1 MIDKKIMLLAPG
13 VVLGVMAMAAESAG
27 PVIFPE
33 RSGISSK
40 AEALENIG
48 RQELLFRSTA
58 MVNQANKLMQEAKYR
73 EAIAKYREV
82 VKLLSPTGAGERFKE
97 KIDFCRKRISEC
109 YYMMADEAMKKAD
122 DLVTSY
128 DFDEAVKLC
137 EEALEYCPERKEEL
151 EKRIKFYSTRR
162 QAAINRENAEI
173 TKMEPD
179 FSKQE
184 YQIQLLIEQGIA
196 LAKRDELIKAKRKFE
211 EVQLIDPFNA
221 AAQQNMLAIN
231 TRIKEAAVARFN
243 ATSRRMIGDIEWQAA
258 IPIVAE
264 SDAGS
269 GENQLSAPVAKKEAG
284 ELEKQLRAIIIPN
297 FVLYDKLQTFKEAV
311 DDLRRQAE
319 ENDPS
324 QRGINFV
331 IRDIKHADPKNAP
344 KLAGYSP
351 GKSSLYDILSELQER
366 GDLSFKLDDNA
377 VVIVAKG
384 QQLEKMNVQVFSFAL
399 SPDDTAESLMEN
411 LKSGAQVTFAPG
423 ASLTLSQVR
432 NEVISRNTPANQR
445 KIEHWLA
452 NNSEKG
458 TPMVQLMFKFLEV
471 SQNDLDEL
479 GFNWQYSRI
488 NSNVNFQAGGNS
500 LLRHYANDD
509 ANDRFGGN
517 AVAATVNAQGKDDDA
532 TYNFNWSDKRN
543 QLGFS
548 VYALDWADSSD
559 ILYSP
564 RVTTRAGAQ
573 AYVNMSEMHHYPG
586 EYEDI
591 DNENTEK
598 AWVRV
603 VQPQPS
609 LDDEQSLGINNFTV
623 FPKVQGDLI
632 TTDVKFTI
640 KQFDSWLIVDSR
652 NLESEDD
659 DGEYQK
665 KAVINSRSISTNVT
679 LRDGET
685 VLIGSIAQDL
695 TTQMH
700 DKIPI
705 LGDIPF
711 IGRLFQSR
719 YTISKKNNLLI
730 FMTCKLVDTDGSAW
744 NKDPKTGKAANNGGQ
759 RGLPDFSRNL

>member
-1 MIDKKIMLLAPG
+1 MLLAPG

-27 PVIFPE
+27 PEIFPE
-33 RSGISSK
+33 KSGISSK

-48 RQELLFRSTA
+48 RQELLFRSTK
-58 MVNQANKLMQEAKYR
+58 MVNEANKFMQDAKYR

-97 KIDFCRKRISEC
+97 KIEFCRKRISDC

-122 DLVTSY
+122 ELVTSY

-162 QAAINRENAEI
+162 EAATNRENAEI
-173 TKMEPD
+173 TKMEPN
-179 FSKQE
+179 FSAQE

-196 LAKRDELIKAKRKFE
+196 LAKRDELMKAKRKFE

-221 AAQQNMLAIN
+221 VAQQNMMAIN
-231 TRIKEAAVARFN
+231 IRIKDAATARAN
-243 ATSRRMIGDIEWQAA
+243 ASARRMVGDVEWQSS

-269 GENQLSAPVAKKEAG
+269 GENQLASPVDKKEIG
-284 ELEKQLRAIIIPN
+284 DLEKQLRAIIIPN
-297 FVLYDKLQTFKEAV
+297 FVLYDDLQTFKEAV

-319 ENDPS
+319 ENDPAK
-324 QRGINFV
+324 RGINFV
-331 IRDIKHADPKNAP
+331 IRDIKHDDPKNAP

-351 GKSSLYDILSELQER
+351 GKSSLYDILTELQER

-399 SPDDTAESLMEN
+399 SPDDTAETLKEN
-411 LKSGAQVTFAPG
+411 LQSGAQVVFGPG
-423 ASLTLSQVR
+423 SSLTLSQVR

-445 KIEHWLA
+445 KIEQWLA

-471 SQNDLDEL
+471 AQNDLDEL
-479 GFNWQYSRI
+479 GFNWQYSRV

-517 AVAATVNAQGKDDDA
+517 AVAASFVNGKDNDA
-532 TYNFNWSDKRN
+532 TYNFNWADKRN

-573 AYVNMSEMHHYPG
+573 AYVNMSEMHYYPG
-586 EYEDI
+586 EYEDV
-591 DNENTEK
+591 DNANTEK
-598 AWVRV
+598 ARV
-603 VQPQPS
+603 YVPQPQPT
-609 LDDEQSLGINNFTV
+609 LDDEQALGINNFTV
-623 FPKVQGDLI
+623 TPKVQGDLI

-652 NLESEDD
+652 NPDNEDD

-665 KAVINSRSISTNVT
+665 KAVINTRSINTNVT

-705 LGDIPF
+705 LGDIPL
-711 IGRLFQSR
+711 IGRLFQSK
-719 YTISKKNNLLI
+719 YTISKKNNLLV

-744 NKDPKTGKAANNGGQ
+744 NKDPKTGKAANIGGQ
-759 RGLPDFSRNL
+759 RGLPEFSRNL

>member
-1 MIDKKIMLLAPG
+1 MLLAPG

-27 PVIFPE
+27 PEIFPE
-33 RSGISSK
+33 KSGISSK

-48 RQELLFRSTA
+48 RQELLFRSTK
-58 MVNQANKLMQEAKYR
+58 MVNEANKFMQDAKYR

-82 VKLLSPTGAGERFKE
+82 VKLLSPTGAGERFKD
-97 KIDFCRKRISEC
+97 KIEFCRKRISDC

-122 DLVTSY
+122 ELVTSY

-162 QAAINRENAEI
+162 EAATNRENAEI
-173 TKMEPD
+173 TKMEPN
-179 FSKQE
+179 FSAQE

-196 LAKRDELIKAKRKFE
+196 LAKRDELMKAKRKFE

-221 AAQQNMLAIN
+221 VAQQNMMAIN
-231 TRIKEAAVARFN
+231 IRIKDAATARAN
-243 ATSRRMIGDIEWQAA
+243 ASARRMVGDVEWQSS

-269 GENQLSAPVAKKEAG
+269 GENQLASPVDKKEIG
-284 ELEKQLRAIIIPN
+284 DLEKQLRAIIIPN
-297 FVLYDKLQTFKEAV
+297 FVLYDDLQTFKEAV

-319 ENDPS
+319 ENDPAK
-324 QRGINFV
+324 RGINFV
-331 IRDIKHADPKNAP
+331 IRDIKHDDPKNAP

-351 GKSSLYDILSELQER
+351 GKSSLYDILTELQER

-399 SPDDTAESLMEN
+399 SPDDTAETLKEN
-411 LKSGAQVTFAPG
+411 LQSGAQVVFGPG
-423 ASLTLSQVR
+423 SSLTLSQVR

-445 KIEHWLA
+445 KIEQWLA

-471 SQNDLDEL
+471 AQNDLDEL
-479 GFNWQYSRI
+479 GFNWQYSRV

-517 AVAATVNAQGKDDDA
+517 AVAATFVNGKDNDA
-532 TYNFNWSDKRN
+532 TYNFNWADKRN

-573 AYVNMSEMHHYPG
+573 AYVNMSEMHYYPG
-586 EYEDI
+586 EYEDV

-598 AWVRV
+598 ARV
-603 VQPQPS
+603 YVPQPQPT
-609 LDDEQSLGINNFTV
+609 LDDEQALGINNFTV
-623 FPKVQGDLI
+623 TPKVQGDLI

-652 NLESEDD
+652 NPDNEDD

-665 KAVINSRSISTNVT
+665 KAVINTRSINTNVT

-705 LGDIPF
+705 LGDIPL
-711 IGRLFQSR
+711 IGRLFQSK
-719 YTISKKNNLLI
+719 YTISKKNNLLV

-744 NKDPKTGKAANNGGQ
+744 NKDPKTGKAANIGGQ
-759 RGLPDFSRNL
+759 RGLPEFSRNL

>member
-1 MIDKKIMLLAPG
+1 MLLAPG

-27 PVIFPE
+27 PEIFPE
-33 RSGISSK
+33 KSGISSK

-48 RQELLFRSTA
+48 RQELLFRSTK
-58 MVNQANKLMQEAKYR
+58 MVNEANKFMQDAKYR

-97 KIDFCRKRISEC
+97 KIEFCRKRISDC

-122 DLVTSY
+122 ELVTSY

-162 QAAINRENAEI
+162 EAATNRENAEI
-173 TKMEPD
+173 TKMEPN
-179 FSKQE
+179 FSAQE

-196 LAKRDELIKAKRKFE
+196 LAKRDELMKAKRKFE

-221 AAQQNMLAIN
+221 VAQQNMMAIN
-231 TRIKEAAVARFN
+231 IRIKDAATARAN
-243 ATSRRMIGDIEWQAA
+243 ASARRMVGDVEWQSS

-269 GENQLSAPVAKKEAG
+269 GENQLASPVDKKEIG
-284 ELEKQLRAIIIPN
+284 DLEKQLRAIIIPN
-297 FVLYDKLQTFKEAV
+297 FVLYDDLQTFKEAV

-319 ENDPS
+319 ENDPAK
-324 QRGINFV
+324 RGINFV
-331 IRDIKHADPKNAP
+331 IRDIKHDDPKNAP

-351 GKSSLYDILSELQER
+351 GKSSLYDILTELQER

-399 SPDDTAESLMEN
+399 SPDDTAETLKEN
-411 LKSGAQVTFAPG
+411 LQSGAQVVFGPG
-423 ASLTLSQVR
+423 SSLTLSQVR

-445 KIEHWLA
+445 KIEQWLA

-471 SQNDLDEL
+471 AQNDLDEL
-479 GFNWQYSRI
+479 GFNWQYSRV

-517 AVAATVNAQGKDDDA
+517 AVAASFVNGQDNDA
-532 TYNFNWSDKRN
+532 TYNFNWADKRN

-573 AYVNMSEMHHYPG
+573 AYVNMSEMHYYPG
-586 EYEDI
+586 EYEDV
-591 DNENTEK
+591 DNENTEN
-598 AWVRV
+598 ARV
-603 VQPQPS
+603 YVPQPQPT
-609 LDDEQSLGINNFTV
+609 LDDEQALGINNFTV
-623 FPKVQGDLI
+623 TPKVQGDLI

-652 NLESEDD
+652 NPDNEDD

-665 KAVINSRSISTNVT
+665 KAVINTRSINTNVT

-705 LGDIPF
+705 LGDIPL
-711 IGRLFQSR
+711 IGRLFQSK
-719 YTISKKNNLLI
+719 YTISKKNNLLV

-744 NKDPKTGKAANNGGQ
+744 NKDPKTGKAANIGGQ
-759 RGLPDFSRNL
+759 RGLPEFSRNL

>member
-1 MIDKKIMLLAPG
+1 
-13 VVLGVMAMAAESAG
+13 
-27 PVIFPE
+27 
-33 RSGISSK
+33 
-40 AEALENIG
+40 
-48 RQELLFRSTA
+48 
-58 MVNQANKLMQEAKYR
+58 
-73 EAIAKYREV
+73 
-82 VKLLSPTGAGERFKE
+82 
-97 KIDFCRKRISEC
+97 
-109 YYMMADEAMKKAD
+109 
-122 DLVTSY
+122 
-128 DFDEAVKLC
+128 
-137 EEALEYCPERKEEL
+137 
-151 EKRIKFYSTRR
+151 
-162 QAAINRENAEI
+162 
-173 TKMEPD
+173 
-179 FSKQE
+179 
-184 YQIQLLIEQGIA
+184 
-196 LAKRDELIKAKRKFE
+196 
-211 EVQLIDPFNA
+211 
-221 AAQQNMLAIN
+221 
-231 TRIKEAAVARFN
+231 
-243 ATSRRMIGDIEWQAA
+243 
-258 IPIVAE
+258 
-264 SDAGS
+264 
-269 GENQLSAPVAKKEAG
+269 
-284 ELEKQLRAIIIPN
+284 
-297 FVLYDKLQTFKEAV
+297 VLYDDLQTFKEAV

-319 ENDPS
+319 ENDPAK
-324 QRGINFV
+324 RGINFV
-331 IRDIKHADPKNAP
+331 IRDIKHDDPKNAP

-351 GKSSLYDILSELQER
+351 GKSSLYDILTELQER

-399 SPDDTAESLMEN
+399 SPDDTAETLKEN
-411 LKSGAQVTFAPG
+411 LQSGAQVVFGPG
-423 ASLTLSQVR
+423 SSLTLSQVR

-445 KIEHWLA
+445 KIEQWLA

-471 SQNDLDEL
+471 AQNDLDEL
-479 GFNWQYSRI
+479 GFNWQYSRV

-517 AVAATVNAQGKDDDA
+517 AVAATFVNGKDNDA
-532 TYNFNWSDKRN
+532 TYNFNWADKRN

-573 AYVNMSEMHHYPG
+573 AYVNMSEMHYYPG
-586 EYEDI
+586 EYEDV

-598 AWVRV
+598 ARV
-603 VQPQPS
+603 YVPQPQPT
-609 LDDEQSLGINNFTV
+609 LDDEQALGINNFTV
-623 FPKVQGDLI
+623 TPKVQGDLI

-652 NLESEDD
+652 NPDNEDD

-665 KAVINSRSISTNVT
+665 KAVINTRSINTNVT

-705 LGDIPF
+705 LGDIPL
-711 IGRLFQSR
+711 IGRLFQSK
-719 YTISKKNNLLI
+719 YTISKKNNLLV

-744 NKDPKTGKAANNGGQ
+744 NKDPKTGKAANIGGQ
-759 RGLPDFSRNL
+759 RGLPEFSRNL